1 MIGTQAA
8 KKGGNSELW
17 LRQDEVSHMSR
28 LDRLDRKE
36 AVEEVW
42 REPVCL

>member
-17 LRQDEVSHMSR
+17 LRQEKVGSMGR